1 MVKACVSCVQAG
13 LRSELEIATDEMER
27 AQQRLATL
35 EREKDILLQGTSS
48 PTAAQAANKAPPN
61 KLVEESLRNE
71 LQNQVRFAPFHTF
84 YDVNLSC
91 ELSQETPACEL
102 EVQVSIYLQC
112 LIAETEDKEQTVYLQ
127 HVPPQED
134 ERHVA

>member
-1 MVKACVSCVQAG
+1 MLLKTLKASVSVVQAG

-35 EREKDILLQGTSS
+35 EREKDILVQGTSS

-71 LQNQVRFAPFHTF
+71 LQNQVLAAPFHTF
-84 YDVNLSC
+84 HGASLSC
-91 ELSQETPACEL
+91 ELSQEISSSS
-102 EVQVSIYLQC
+102 Q
-112 LIAETEDKEQTVYLQ
+112 
-127 HVPPQED
+127 
-134 ERHVA
+134 

>member
-1 MVKACVSCVQAG
+1 LSSQTELSGRARTTAVEILKACVSWVQAG

-48 PTAAQAANKAPPN
+48 PTAAQAANKAPAN

-71 LQNQVRFAPFHTF
+71 LQNQVLAAPYHTLH
-84 YDVNLSC
+84 DASLS
-91 ELSQETPACEL
+91 
-102 EVQVSIYLQC
+102 
-112 LIAETEDKEQTVYLQ
+112 
-127 HVPPQED
+127 
-134 ERHVA
+134 